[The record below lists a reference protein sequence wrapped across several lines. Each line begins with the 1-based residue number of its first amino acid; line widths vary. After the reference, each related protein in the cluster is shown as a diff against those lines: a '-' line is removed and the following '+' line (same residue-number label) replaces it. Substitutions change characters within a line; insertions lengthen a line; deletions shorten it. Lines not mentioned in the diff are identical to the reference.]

1 MSNIDQVITSC
12 PHQIAAC
19 HQSKAHEIDKA
30 LRAGVP
36 YTALGGKRIRCST
49 NLLRFKLGTS
59 LRLIYQRTEHG
70 LRPRAVVTRQHLE
83 RELKRQLAKQL
94 HNSQATGRN
103 HEFDSPV

>member
-36 YTALGGKRIRCST
+36 YTALGGKHIRCSK

-59 LRLIYQRTEHG
+59 LRLIYQRTAHG
-70 LRPRAVVTRQHLE
+70 HRPRAVVTRQHLE
-83 RELKRQLAKQL
+83 QELRRQLAKQ
-94 HNSQATGRN
+94 HRN
-103 HEFDSPV
+103 TKHREAS